1 MRPQAELVQRP
12 GRLLIP
18 SLGRTRYHLF
28 HVVLDTQTDSDT
40 VGGDYTGVDS
50 RRSLGSTRE
59 ARHEMRE
66 ERPSAFQSV

>member
-18 SLGRTRYHLF
+18 SLGRTRYHFF

-66 ERPSAFQSV
+66 ERPSSFQSV